1 MVIERW
7 AAGFASVTRV
17 FKDNC
22 AFAASDA
29 VTSPSVGLKLVKV
42 QLKVTIIDKYH
53 ILISVSSLLLLRS
66 FCSCE

>member
-29 VTSPSVGLKLVKV
+29 VTSPSVGLKLVKS
-42 QLKVTIIDKYH
+42 
-53 ILISVSSLLLLRS
+53 SVKSYYYRLVPHFNLS
-66 FCSCE
+66 FK